1 MATSEINNVK
11 LAPSQIDLTADQVAK
26 IIDLGTYTSA
36 LASKIQSNQI
46 DLTKR
51 IDITFTGTDDVNP
64 ASRLPTITDDT
75 IAGSG
80 NATRH
85 FVCFKLDLDTDGSA
99 PGAGTKRAIS
109 AQILPD
115 LSSTYRMTIYEA
127 TTVAT
132 GAAESYS
139 HLSNGDPPSDNHFRD
154 TVHNTKGTSDTVL
167 IVVDVEGTVLDENSN
182 PTADGNGY
190 PSGAEPFLY
199 WMVADEADD
208 NSDPRT
214 NPESPLTTAIETA
227 GTTYHVDRSRLIA
240 ARLIQEGFMATG
252 AIPSQTQFAVVV
264 DHQYVL
270 DLTGGVNDKAI
281 TRNEML
287 TEQSLNS
294 AFTVAAN
301 AISGGATAANVDIY
315 YGLDLIGVKALLA
328 DSNLQSLGA
337 DGALVPTAGFSYE
350 ATQTGNNAITTDDIQ
365 KVILSN
371 GRLMSSY
378 DRINMIVIRH
388 PAGGAEP
395 LQTGWQGREH
405 MFVDFDALI
414 SFSIAQWEK
423 PNHDLNSLGFS
434 VNTTKLAA
442 AGDTTEFLAERAAAT
457 AAIAKEANTVSNG
470 VVMRRT
476 ITTTNLSDSQGGPI
490 NGTGMDI

>member
-11 LAPSQIDLTADQVAK
+11 LAPSQIDFTADQVAK
-26 IIDLGTYTSA
+26 IIDLGTYTA
-36 LASKIQSNQI
+36 AMASKIQSNQI

-51 IDITFTGTDDVNP
+51 IDITFTGADDFNP

-85 FVCFKLDLDTDGSA
+85 FVCFKLDLDTDGIV
-99 PGAGTKRAIS
+99 PGAGISRAIS

-115 LSSTYRMTIYEA
+115 LNSTYRMTIYQE
-127 TTVAT
+127 TTAAT
-132 GAAESYS
+132 GAAESYT
-139 HLSNGDPPSDNHFRD
+139 HLSNGTPSDNHFRD
-154 TVHNTKGTSDTVL
+154 TVHNTKDTSDTVL

-214 NPESPLTTAIETA
+214 AESLTTAIETA
-227 GTTYHVDRSRLIA
+227 GTAYHVDRSRLIA

-264 DHQYVL
+264 DHQYDL
-270 DLTGGVNDKAI
+270 DLTGGSENKQI
-281 TRNEML
+281 TRAQML

-294 AFTVAAN
+294 AFTVN
-301 AISGGATAANVDIY
+301 VDDAIIGGATAANVDIY
-315 YGLDLIGVKALLA
+315 YGLDLIGVKEILA
-328 DSNLQSLGA
+328 DSNLQSPGL

-350 ATQTGNNAITTDDIQ
+350 ATQTDNDPITTNDIQ

-371 GRLMSSY
+371 GRLMSSS

-388 PAGGAEP
+388 PAGGAVP

-414 SFSIAQWEK
+414 SFSIAQSEK
-423 PNHDLNSLGFS
+423 PNHDLNSLAFS

-442 AGDTTEFLAERAAAT
+442 AGDTTEFVAERAAAT
-457 AAIAKEANTVSNG
+457 AAIAKQANTVSNG
-470 VVMRRT
+470 VVMRKT
-476 ITTTNLSDSQGGPI
+476 TTTTNLSDSQGGPI